1 MFSLV
6 YVSSAIKPFTQPQ
19 LLQLLAQSRADNE
32 QQNIT
37 GMLLYKNGN
46 FMQVLE
52 GEESSVR
59 RVYQKIGADM
69 RHRGLL
75 VLLQRYQQARDF
87 AAWSMGFRDLGSAES
102 LSLPGYSEFV
112 NLDLMDA
119 HFFSD
124 PSNAQ
129 KLLLTF
135 KKAMT

>member
-6 YVSSAIKPFTQPQ
+6 YVSSAIKPFTQSQ

-32 QQNIT
+32 RRNVT

-52 GEESSVR
+52 GEESDVR
-59 RVYQKIGADM
+59 DVHKKISTDM

-75 VLLQRYQQARDF
+75 VLLQRHQQARDF
-87 AAWSMGFRDLGSAES
+87 AAWSMGFRDLSSVAS
-102 LSLPGYSEFV
+102 LSLPGYSEFM
-112 NLDLMDA
+112 NLDLMDT

-135 KKAMT
+135 KQAMT

>member
-32 QQNIT
+32 RQHIT
-37 GMLLYKNGN
+37 GLLLYKNGN

-52 GEESSVR
+52 GEESAVR
-59 RVYQKIGADM
+59 HVHKKISTDM

-75 VLLQRYQQARDF
+75 VLLQRRQQARDF
-87 AAWSMGFRDLGSAES
+87 ADWSMGFRDLSSVES
-102 LSLPGYSEFV
+102 LSPPGYSEFM

-119 HFFSD
+119 YFFSD

>member
-6 YVSSAIKPFTQPQ
+6 YVSSAIKPFTRPQ
-19 LLQLLAQSRADNE
+19 LLQLLAQSRAANE
-32 QQNIT
+32 RHGIT

-52 GEESSVR
+52 GEELAVR
-59 RVYQKIGADM
+59 RVHKQIGKDI
-69 RHRGLL
+69 RHRGML
-75 VLLQRYQQARDF
+75 VLLRRHQQARDF
-87 AAWSMGFRDLGSAES
+87 ADWSMGFCDLGSVQS
-102 LSLPGYSEFV
+102 PPLPGYSEFMNV
-112 NLDLMDA
+112 DLMDA

-135 KKAMT
+135 KTAMA